1 MSLVEEYISEL
12 RDIRASGAG
21 VKETSYYPALS
32 NLLNGVGKALSPQ
45 VRCIM
50 TLRNLG
56 AGMPDGGLFTPDQ
69 FPKASD
75 TPMEPQ
81 NPARGVIEVKGTKD
95 DAWFI
100 SEGEQV
106 SRYWGKYRQVL
117 VTNLRDFVLVG
128 QDVNGQPVK
137 LEAYRLASSERA
149 FWTAAANPHA
159 LTEAQGD
166 RFVDFLKRVLLQSAP
181 LTAPQDIAWFLAS
194 YAREALARV
203 EKGKLS
209 ALKDLRTAMEEALG
223 LSFQGEQGN
232 HFFCSTLVQ
241 TLFYGV
247 FSAWVLWSRGPEA
260 RTPSAR
266 FNWHEAAWTLRVP
279 MIRALFEQVAMPTK
293 LEPLGLVQVLD
304 WTAAALN
311 RVDRDTFFSRFEET
325 HAVQYFYEPFL
336 QAFDPELRK
345 QLGVWYTPPEVARYM
360 VERVDTALREQ
371 MGRPDGLADPDVYIL
386 DPGTG
391 TATYPIEVLKRIA
404 RTIHERGED
413 ALAASDIK
421 EAALRRV
428 FGFEIMPAPFVVA
441 HLQLGLLLQHLGAPL
456 DQSKNERASGYLT
469 NALTG
474 WEPATTPKQH
484 FLFHEFEDERDAA
497 DRIKT
502 RTPILVVLG
511 NPPYNGVAG
520 VAIGEER
527 NLSDAY
533 RVARDTAQPQGHG
546 LNDLY
551 VRFFRM
557 AEHRIVEGTGAGIVC
572 YISNYS
578 WLDGSSF
585 PAMRERYLDAF
596 DHIWIDN
603 LNGDKYRTGKLTPDC
618 KPDPSIFSTE
628 YNREGIQVGTAITL
642 LVRKEQHTPA
652 TSIRYRSLW
661 GKTKRTD
668 LLATAVQNSD
678 ALYREVRPARDLG
691 YPFTP
696 MASEV
701 NYLSWPLLESLFPV
715 SYPGVQTARD
725 DVVVS
730 IDRDRLVERVEQYFD
745 PSVNHE
751 EMRRIAPSA
760 MKSTARFDAIPTR
773 DYLRVRGFRPA
784 RIVPYC
790 YRPFDVRWLYWEMET
805 KLLDEKR
812 PEYGAQMFDGNVWLG
827 AAQRQRK
834 NFDPPL
840 VSTLPCSRHIIERGA
855 NFFPL
860 YLRSE
865 RQTTLFDTLEEGVG
879 PREDE
884 PRPNLS
890 EEARQ
895 YLSSIESGDGADN
908 LFYHCAAI
916 PHSPLYRRENSDA
929 LRQDWPRIPLPSDKS
944 VLCASAEL
952 GRQIAALLDA
962 EHDVVGVT
970 AGTVRAEL
978 RVIAPPVR
986 VGGGPLNPEAGE
998 LAVTAGWGHAGQGG
1012 VTMPGKGRA
1021 IARDYTAEERA
1032 AIVGGVQAPRVTEDD
1047 IFALLGER
1055 TYDVYLNDV
1064 AYWLN
1069 VPAHVWEYT
1078 VGGYQVI
1085 KKWLSYRESD
1095 LLGRS
1100 LTKEEAR
1107 EVMHIA
1113 RRIAALLLL
1122 DPALDANYQRVK
1134 QSATTSPSQEM

>member
-1 MSLVEEYISEL
+1 MSLVEDYITEL

-32 NLLNGVGKALSPQ
+32 NLLNGVGRSLSPE

-69 FPKASD
+69 FPKSSD

-81 NPARGVIEVKGTKD
+81 NPARGVVEVKGTKY

-100 SEGEQV
+100 AEGEQV

-117 VTNLRDFVLVG
+117 VTNLRDWVLVG
-128 QDVNGQPVK
+128 QDVNGQPLK
-137 LEAYRLASSERA
+137 LETYRLASSERA
-149 FWTAAANPHA
+149 FWNAAANPRA

-232 HFFCSTLVQ
+232 HFFRSTLVQ

-247 FSAWVLWSRGPEA
+247 FSAWVLWSRGPDA

-293 LEPLGLVQVLD
+293 LEPLGLVEVLD

-311 RVDRDTFFSRFEET
+311 RVDRATFFTRFEET

-345 QLGVWYTPPEVARYM
+345 QLGVWYTPPEVAHYM
-360 VERVDTALREQ
+360 VERVDTVLREQ
-371 MGRPDGLADPDVYIL
+371 LGRPDGLADPDVYVL

-391 TATYPIEVLKRIA
+391 TATYPVEVLKRIA

-421 EAALRRV
+421 DAALRRV

-441 HLQLGLLLQHLGAPL
+441 HLQLGLLLQRLGAPL
-456 DQSKNERASGYLT
+456 NPSTNERASIYLT

-474 WEPATTPKQH
+474 WEPSTAPKQH

-497 DRIKT
+497 ERIKT
-502 RTPILVVLG
+502 QTPILVVLG
-511 NPPYNGVAG
+511 NPPYNGLAG

-527 NLSDAY
+527 DLSDAY

-557 AEHRIVEGTGAGIVC
+557 AERRIVEGTGAGIVC

-603 LNGDKYRTGKLTPDC
+603 LNGDKYRTGKLTPDGQS
-618 KPDPSIFSTE
+618 DPSIFSTE
-628 YNREGIQVGTAITL
+628 YNREGIQVGTAIAL
-642 LVRKEQHTPA
+642 LVRKEEHTPT
-652 TSIRYRSLW
+652 TSVHYRNLW
-661 GKTKRTD
+661 GRTKRAD
-668 LLATAVQNSD
+668 LLATAAQSGDTLYQEVQPD
-678 ALYREVRPARDLG
+678 RKLG
-691 YPFTP
+691 YPFKP
-696 MASEV
+696 MVSEA
-701 NYLSWPLLESLFPV
+701 NYLSWPLLETLFPV
-715 SYPGVQTARD
+715 SYPGIKTSRD
-725 DVVVS
+725 NVVVD
-730 IDRDRLVERVEQYFD
+730 IDRDRLLERMEQYFD
-745 PSVNHE
+745 LGMGAD
-751 EMRRIAPSA
+751 EMRRVAPEA
-760 MKSTARFDAIPTR
+760 MENASGFDAIRTR
-773 DYLRVRGFRPA
+773 DHLRKRGILRD
-784 RIVPYC
+784 RIVRYC
-790 YRPFDVRWLYWEMET
+790 YRPFDLRWLYWELET
-805 KLLDEKR
+805 KLLDR
-812 PEYGAQMFDGNVWLG
+812 PRIEYAAQMFEGNVWLC
-827 AAQRQRK
+827 AAQRQRMS
-834 NFDPPL
+834 FDPPL
-840 VSTLPCSRHIIERGA
+840 VSTLPCSLHIIERGG

-860 YLRSE
+860 YLRE
-865 RQTTLFDTLEEGVG
+865 TQQTLFDALDDEETTRQGKVQ
-879 PREDE
+879 
-884 PRPNLS
+884 PNLS
-890 EEARQ
+890 DQARA
-895 YLSSIESGDGADN
+895 YLADIGADDASD
-908 LFYHCAAI
+908 LFYHCAVI
-916 PHSPLYRRENSDA
+916 PHAPLYRRENADA
-929 LRQDWPRIPLPSDKS
+929 LRQDWPRIPLPADADT
-944 VLCASAEL
+944 LHASAGL
-952 GRQIAALLDA
+952 GRQVATLLDPQQ
-962 EHDVVGVT
+962 VISGVT
-970 AGTVRAEL
+970 GGAIRPDL
-978 RVIAPPVR
+978 RVIAPLTR
-986 VGGGPLNPEAGE
+986 VGGGPIDPEAGE
-998 LAVTAGWGHAGQGG
+998 LAVTVGWGHAGQAR
-1012 VTMPGKGRA
+1012 VTMPGKGRTVE
-1021 IARDYTAEERA
+1021 RDYSTEERA
-1032 AIVGGVQAPRVTEDD
+1032 AIVAGAQALGIADD
-1047 IFALLGER
+1047 TAFVLLGER
-1055 TYDVYLNDV
+1055 TYDVYLNDI
-1064 AYWLN
+1064 AYWSN
-1069 VPAHVWEYT
+1069 VPANVWEYT
-1078 VGGYQVI
+1078 MGGYQVL
-1085 KKWLSYRESD
+1085 KKWLSYREDD
-1095 LLGRS
+1095 LLGRP
-1100 LTKEEAR
+1100 LTKDEAR
-1107 EVMHIA
+1107 DVIHTA

-1122 DPALDANYQRVK
+1122 EPALDANYQRAK
-1134 QSATTSPSQEM
+1134 QRTATGGGKG

>member
-1 MSLVEEYISEL
+1 
-12 RDIRASGAG
+12 
-21 VKETSYYPALS
+21 
-32 NLLNGVGKALSPQ
+32 
-45 VRCIM
+45 
-50 TLRNLG
+50 
-56 AGMPDGGLFTPDQ
+56 
-69 FPKASD
+69 
-75 TPMEPQ
+75 
-81 NPARGVIEVKGTKD
+81 
-95 DAWFI
+95 
-100 SEGEQV
+100 
-106 SRYWGKYRQVL
+106 
-117 VTNLRDFVLVG
+117 
-128 QDVNGQPVK
+128 
-137 LEAYRLASSERA
+137 
-149 FWTAAANPHA
+149 
-159 LTEAQGD
+159 
-166 RFVDFLKRVLLQSAP
+166 
-181 LTAPQDIAWFLAS
+181 
-194 YAREALARV
+194 
-203 EKGKLS
+203 
-209 ALKDLRTAMEEALG
+209 MEEALG

-232 HFFCSTLVQ
+232 HFFRSTLVQ

-279 MIRALFEQVAMPTK
+279 MIRALFEQVALPTK

-304 WTAAALN
+304 WTTAALN

-345 QLGVWYTPPEVARYM
+345 QLGVWYTPPEVAHYM
-360 VERVDTALREQ
+360 VERVDTVLREHL
-371 MGRPDGLADPDVYIL
+371 GRPDGLADPEVYVL

-421 EAALRRV
+421 EAALRRI

-456 DQSKNERASGYLT
+456 DQSKNERASVYLT

-527 NLSDAY
+527 DLSNAY

-557 AEHRIVEGTGAGIVC
+557 AERRIVEGTGAGVVC

-603 LNGDKYRTGKLTPDC
+603 LNGDKYRTGKVTPDGQ
-618 KPDPSIFSTE
+618 PDPSIFSTE
-628 YNREGIQVGTAITL
+628 YNREGIQVGTAIAL
-642 LVRKEQHTPA
+642 LVRKEEHTPT
-652 TSIRYRSLW
+652 TSVHYRNLW
-661 GKTKRTD
+661 GRNKRAD
-668 LLATAVQNSD
+668 LLATAAQAGNT
-678 ALYREVRPARDLG
+678 LYHEAQPARSLG

-696 MASEV
+696 MASEA
-701 NYLSWPLLESLFPV
+701 NYLNWPLLNSLFPV
-715 SYPGVQTARD
+715 SIPGVQTARD
-725 DVVVS
+725 DVVVD
-730 IDRDRLVERVEQYFD
+730 IDRERLVGRMEQYFD
-745 PSVNHE
+745 PNVTDD
-751 EMRRIAPSA
+751 EMRQIAPSA
-760 MKSTARFDAIPTR
+760 MKSTARFEAVPTR
-773 DYLRVRGFRPA
+773 DHLRKRGFHPE
-784 RIVPYC
+784 RIVRYC
-790 YRPFDVRWLYWEMET
+790 YRPFDLRWLYWELET

-812 PEYGAQMFDGNVWLG
+812 PEYAAQMFDDNVWLC
-827 AAQRQRK
+827 AAQRQRMD
-834 NFDPPL
+834 FDPPL

-860 YLRSE
+860 YLQE
-865 RQTTLFDTLEEGVG
+865 ARQAPLFDALQT
-879 PREDE
+879 EDDRQRGE
-884 PRPNLS
+884 TQPNLS
-890 EEARQ
+890 DQARV
-895 YLSSIESGDGADN
+895 YLTEVGGDDVAD

-916 PHSPLYRRENSDA
+916 PHAPLYRRENADA
-929 LRQDWPRIPLPSDKS
+929 LRQDWPRIPLPLDRDA
-944 VLCASAEL
+944 LQASAML
-952 GRQIAALLDA
+952 GRQVATLLEPQQA
-962 EHDVVGVT
+962 VPGVT
-970 AGTVRAEL
+970 RGAIRAEL
-978 RVIAPPVR
+978 RVIASLMR
-986 VGGGPLNPEAGE
+986 VGRGPINPEAGE
-998 LAVTAGWGHAGQGG
+998 LTVTVGWGHAGQAG

-1021 IARDYTAEERA
+1021 VERAYTADERA
-1032 AIVGGVQAPRVTEDD
+1032 AIIAGTQVLDISEDD
-1047 IFALLGER
+1047 AFALLGER
-1055 TYDVYLNDV
+1055 TYDVYLNDL
-1064 AYWLN
+1064 AYWSN
-1069 VPAHVWEYT
+1069 VPANIWEYT
-1078 VGGYQVI
+1078 IGGYQVI
-1085 KKWLSYRESD
+1085 KKWLSYRED
-1095 LLGRS
+1095 NLLGRP
-1100 LTKEEAR
+1100 LTKDEAR
-1107 EVMHIA
+1107 EVMQTA

-1122 DPALDANYQRVK
+1122 EPTLDASYQRAK
-1134 QSATTSPSQEM
+1134 QRTSVEDVGTTQAVQIAR